1 MAASAIAHFGTTLC
15 EAFPAENVDQA
26 TVPIEGELARTL
38 RFLSI
43 LGLEPNVRNLYPGV
57 GRQYIWSRGVPAEP
71 DYLEVDTFTSYR
83 AIERPPCAGP
93 RIGDTVF
100 RVTHANPQQVYA
112 AWAAEGLAEAVAD
125 QRAVQQ
131 FEAGHAPSVLVRG
144 PQRQLFELGAT
155 TLDRAANHAVYIW
168 TNPARLHDVATA
180 YQREFDLVSAGDML
194 FHGIANARLLRRAR
208 PGITIGLLTPLEGQT
223 VHPRWS
229 EDIFLEAGYSHFR
242 LASFDKKRTRALT
255 REACPDGGD
264 VSFVYFE
271 DSYLELVQVAPDDP
285 TLAA

>member
-15 EAFPAENVDQA
+15 EACPPEHVDQA

-38 RFLSI
+38 RFLAV
-43 LGLEPNVRNLYPGV
+43 LGLEPNIRNLYPGI
-57 GRQYIWSRGVPAEP
+57 GRQYIWSRGVPAAP

-93 RIGDTVF
+93 RVGDTVF
-100 RVTHANPQQVYA
+100 RVTHANPRQVYA
-112 AWAAEGLAEAVAD
+112 TWVVEGLVETVAGAAAAEEFV
-125 QRAVQQ
+125 
-131 FEAGHAPSVLVRG
+131 AGHTASVLVRG

-155 TLDRAANHAVYIW
+155 TLDRAANHAVYVW
-168 TNPARLHDVATA
+168 TDPARLQSVAAA
-180 YQREFDLVSAGDML
+180 YQREFDLVPAGDML

-208 PGITIGLLTPLEGQT
+208 PGITIGLLTPLDGQR

-242 LASFDKKRTRALT
+242 LASFDKSRTRALT
-255 REACPDGGD
+255 REAFPDGGD

>member
-1 MAASAIAHFGTTLC
+1 MAASAIAHFGTTLS
-15 EAFPAENVDQA
+15 EALPPANVDQA
-26 TVPIEGELARTL
+26 DVPIEGELARTL
-38 RFLSI
+38 RFLSL
-43 LGLEPNVRNLYPGV
+43 LGLEPTIRNLYPGV
-57 GRQYIWSRGVPAEP
+57 GRQYIWSRGVPTAA

-83 AIERPPCAGP
+83 AVERPPCAGP

-100 RVTHANPQQVYA
+100 RVTHANPHRVYA
-112 AWAAEGLAEAVAD
+112 DWIAEGLVEVVAGEAAA
-125 QRAVQQ
+125 QEFA
-131 FEAGHAPSVLVRG
+131 AGHAASVLVRG

-168 TNPARLHDVATA
+168 TDPGRLQNVAAA
-180 YQREFDLVSAGDML
+180 YQREFDLVPAGDML
-194 FHGIANARLLRRAR
+194 FHGIAHAHLLRRAR
-208 PGITIGLLTPLEGQT
+208 PGITIGLLTPLDGQP

-242 LASFDKKRTRALT
+242 LASFDKTRTRAVT
-255 REACPDGGD
+255 REAFPDGGD